1 MNGGRALR
9 VPSYHLRSSGNH
21 QPARHGGHQQPTQP
35 TQAQHKDGVSKA
47 TDYLAK
53 TWRKFW
59 KSPPAAKA
67 IVILFLCSGLL
78 VLTIIAV
85 FGPKL
90 IGQKLYDWSQEL
102 RKFQYG
108 WLILTAIIGA
118 SHSPHS
124 GLGERC

>member
-1 MNGGRALR
+1 MAAVRYASLPTTSAPRAIT
-9 VPSYHLRSSGNH
+9 N
-21 QPARHGGHQQPTQP
+21 QPVMEATSNRRNLPKLSIRT
-35 TQAQHKDGVSKA
+35 ASSKA